1 MDVRRKDTPSRGRA
15 TAVTR
20 RTALGIAGAGLA
32 AASGLARAPRPVAAQ
47 ATPAA
52 TPKVVERWAAAWNAH
67 DPAAMAALFTDDG
80 VYEDLG
86 FEWYSGGKAMI
97 ASWVEVTTAGV
108 ADVRIELVD
117 AFQAGH
123 RATAVWNFAGTHTGS
138 FAPDLPPTGR
148 AFSVRAVSVFEL
160 EGDLLRR
167 VTDFYNLATWQR
179 QLGPEAGPYTP
190 VGRPIGT
197 PPPA

>member
-1 MDVRRKDTPSRGRA
+1 MDAPRMAPPSPGRPA
-15 TAVTR
+15 AMTR
-20 RTALGIAGAGLA
+20 RTALGVAGAGLA
-32 AASGLARAPRPVAAQ
+32 AASGLARSPRPVAAQ

-52 TPKVVERWAAAWNAH
+52 IPPIVERWAAAWNAH

-80 VYEDLG
+80 LYEDLG

-108 ADVRIELVD
+108 PDVRIELVE
-117 AFQAGH
+117 AFQAGD
-123 RATAVWNFAGTHTGS
+123 RATAEWNFAGTHTGS

-148 AFSVRAVSVFEL
+148 AFSVRAASVFEL
-160 EGDLLRR
+160 EGDLIRR
-167 VTDFYNLATWQR
+167 VTDYYNLATWQR
-179 QLGPEAGPYTP
+179 QLGLEAGPYTP

-197 PPPA
+197 PPA